1 MPEGPLRRDQ
11 NGPTATR
18 RCGRK
23 AREKSCR
30 VSHGGADTR
39 QDLGCER
46 GHALALIWLRQRWWW
61 SGTRPCRFITLESPQ
76 QPIEIEPTPD
86 GLTHHSTQ
94 AFARM
99 SSLIAVPR
107 LEADVAID
115 DQHAQCGS
123 LSAKKGTGV
132 APGALTDAKPA
143 CGLPRCVDQAW
154 PPWIAIAADQQ
165 AVFVRGEFQRQ
176 ARRVRRLGQAL
187 ATGS

>member
-1 MPEGPLRRDQ
+1 MQEGPFRRDQ
-11 NGPTATR
+11 NGPKATR
-18 RCGRK
+18 CCGRRV
-23 AREKSCR
+23 REKSCR

-46 GHALALIWLRQRWWW
+46 GHALALIWLRQRWRW
-61 SGTRPCRFITLESPQ
+61 SRTRLCQFIPLESPQ
-76 QPIEIEPTPD
+76 QPIEIEHAAD
-86 GLTHHSTQ
+86 GLAHHSAQ

-123 LSAKKGTGV
+123 FSAKDATGL
-132 APGALTDAKPA
+132 PPSPLTDAKPA
-143 CGLPRCVDQAW
+143 CGLPRCVDQAR
-154 PPWIAIAADQQ
+154 PSRIAMCAGKQ
-165 AVFVRGEFQRQ
+165 AVFVRCKVQCHAGRD
-176 ARRVRRLGQAL
+176 RRLGPAP